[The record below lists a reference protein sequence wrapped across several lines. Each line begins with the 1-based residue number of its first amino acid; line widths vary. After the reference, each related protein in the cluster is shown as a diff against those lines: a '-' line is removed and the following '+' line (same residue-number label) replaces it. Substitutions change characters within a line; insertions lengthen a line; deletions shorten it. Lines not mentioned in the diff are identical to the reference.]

1 MDSDLILGQLLHH
14 TTLFFAVY
22 IIGLLLIACDK
33 YIVMPKSTV
42 FTQVFRKVITDKK
55 KLTSISACS
64 FRGIMNMQCI
74 KKRKKKILLFM
85 LLIFLCFLFF
95 CIRTITY

>member
-1 MDSDLILGQLLHH
+1 MDSDSILGQLLHH

-64 FRGIMNMQCI
+64 FSGIMNMQCI
-74 KKRKKKILLFM
+74 KKKKEKNTIIYAVVFFYVFY
-85 LLIFLCFLFF
+85 FL
-95 CIRTITY
+95 Y